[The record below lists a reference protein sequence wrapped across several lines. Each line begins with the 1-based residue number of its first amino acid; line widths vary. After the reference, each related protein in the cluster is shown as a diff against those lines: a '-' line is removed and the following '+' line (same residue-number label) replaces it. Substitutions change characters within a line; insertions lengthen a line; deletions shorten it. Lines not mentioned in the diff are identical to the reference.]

1 MDSNTS
7 KQYQDNMELGY
18 IVDKTDEVVGILYD
32 YLNQFWETD
41 NMYNNIKQTKD
52 TICWKMRA
60 GSRQEKKNG
69 ALVRLGVRPQ
79 HLKIDDR
86 GPIEGKVTMI
96 ERLGTETV
104 VELISPEKTPFRFV
118 SADTLGIKVSESVR
132 FNFDPQLAHLF

>member
-1 MDSNTS
+1 MKKSHPKLVILKNPRDNKQMFNSNTS
-7 KQYQDNMELGY
+7 FNVNLNAIK
-18 IVDKTDEVVGILYD
+18 IVKEKGKFGSNAFEKSGIRLV
-32 YLNQFWETD
+32 
-41 NMYNNIKQTKD
+41 
-52 TICWKMRA
+52 
-60 GSRQEKKNG
+60 SSEKKNG

-104 VELISPEKTPFRFV
+104 VELISPEKKPFRFV
-118 SADTLGIKVSESVR
+118 SGDTLGIKVSESVR